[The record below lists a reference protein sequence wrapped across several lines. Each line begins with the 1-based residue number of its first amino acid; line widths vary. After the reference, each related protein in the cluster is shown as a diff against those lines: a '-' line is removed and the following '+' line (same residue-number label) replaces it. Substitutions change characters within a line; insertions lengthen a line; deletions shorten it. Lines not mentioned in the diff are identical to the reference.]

1 LAQELSGMSAT
12 ARAPA
17 PDSQEGREC
26 RLYRFTF
33 WRRDDEQ
40 AIAAFELF
48 LVAEEAAAKLAS
60 ELLQRSGAE
69 LAEVWSE
76 GRLIVRLVKP

>member
-1 LAQELSGMSAT
+1 MSAT
-12 ARAPA
+12 ARAPLSLA
-17 PDSQEGREC
+17 QEGREC
-26 RLYRFTF
+26 RRYRFTF

-48 LVAEEAAAKLAS
+48 LVEKEAAAELAS

-76 GRLIVRLVKP
+76 GQLIVRLVKPPD